1 MRKRYTLRK
10 LCIAI
15 VDLLLLLLAT
25 QLASSVVLTP
35 TINAVQHFTG
45 PTVFSI
51 TAYLFFFY
59 IFELYSSSIIS
70 RWRES
75 LFRIIWSFVL
85 GFVGTG
91 FIFYSLGHWQYPQWV
106 FLLQAVFG
114 AALLASWRW
123 LYLRYFRHPVLQEN
137 ALIIG
142 SGKAGSDLLELLA
155 AKPNPF
161 SIQGLIDDDPNKLH
175 QSVKKVPVVGN
186 SGQLEDLARQ
196 TKAQHIILAV
206 THDRTEALMQKLLQL
221 RLGGIQIHEM
231 AAVYESLSRSIPA
244 HHIQERW
251 ILFESGFDILCRPT
265 IQQAKRVIDTVS
277 AAVLLIVT
285 SPLLLATAIA
295 VKLDSPGSALFR
307 QTRVGLN
314 DKEFTLYKFRSMRND
329 AEKNGA
335 VWAQE
340 NDPRV
345 TRVGKWLRLLRID
358 ELPQLFNVLKGD
370 MSLIGPRP
378 ERPEFVHELE
388 EQLPY
393 YYIRHLVRP
402 GITGWAQVNYPY
414 GATVEDALRKLEYEL
429 YYVKNMSVF
438 LEAKIVLKTLGVMIF
453 GKGAR

>member
-1 MRKRYTLRK
+1 MRRLYTLRK
-10 LCIAI
+10 FFISL
-15 VDLLLLLLAT
+15 VDLGLILLAT
-25 QLASSVVLTP
+25 QIASSLVLSP
-35 TINAVQHFTG
+35 TINALSHYTG
-45 PTVFSI
+45 PTTFSVA
-51 TAYLFFFY
+51 AYIFFLY
-59 IFELYSSSIIS
+59 VFELYSAGVIT

-75 LFRIIWSFVL
+75 FFRIIWSFVL
-85 GFVGTG
+85 GFIGTG
-91 FIFYSLGHWQYPQWV
+91 FLFYILGHWQYPQGL
-106 FLLQAVFG
+106 FLIQIVLGIAFLS
-114 AALLASWRW
+114 AWRW
-123 LYLRYFRHPVLQEN
+123 VYLNYLRKPLYKEN
-137 ALIIG
+137 VVIIG
-142 SGKAGSDLLELLA
+142 AGRAGKAVLELLQYKA
-155 AKPNPF
+155 NPF
-161 SIQGLIDDDPNKLH
+161 ETIGFIDDAPGKINQVINSVPVLGPLDEAKNLIDQNN
-175 QSVKKVPVVGN
+175 VKHV
-186 SGQLEDLARQ
+186 
-196 TKAQHIILAV
+196 ILAV
-206 THDRTEALMQKLLQL
+206 THDRTDVLMQTLLEI
-221 RLGGIQIHEM
+221 RLSGVRIHEM
-231 AAVYESLSRSIPA
+231 TSIYEQLGRCIPA
-244 HHIQERW
+244 QHLQERW

-265 IQQAKRVIDTVS
+265 IQQAKRVIDTFS
-277 AAVLLIVT
+277 AALLLILT

-295 VKLDSPGSALFR
+295 VKIDSPGPALFR

-358 ELPQLFNVLKGD
+358 ELPQLLNVLKGD

-378 ERPEFVHELE
+378 ERPEFVRQLE
-388 EQLPY
+388 EELPY